1 FIQTKEDFEQV
12 CELRDNLS
20 TPMVISAA
28 LTIIVQAFS
37 RAADRKNFSKANAN
51 RGISYESLLRF
62 KELYPS
68 MSKAT
73 VICTEYEKVL
83 EVYRHQPDTIIYL
96 DPPWFETDSH
106 GKNVDKQEL
115 VESIVDAT
123 AYIILSNFYTQI
135 YEKTLVE

>member
-1 FIQTKEDFEQV
+1 CTEMDLLQELINTAYQYQYFIQTKEDFEQV

-83 EVYRHQPDTIIYL
+83 EVYKHQPDTIIYL
-96 DPPWFETDSH
+96 DPPYFETDSY
-106 GKNVDKQEL
+106 GKNVDHQEL
-115 VESIVDAT
+115 VESIV
-123 AYIILSNFYTQI
+123 
-135 YEKTLVE
+135 